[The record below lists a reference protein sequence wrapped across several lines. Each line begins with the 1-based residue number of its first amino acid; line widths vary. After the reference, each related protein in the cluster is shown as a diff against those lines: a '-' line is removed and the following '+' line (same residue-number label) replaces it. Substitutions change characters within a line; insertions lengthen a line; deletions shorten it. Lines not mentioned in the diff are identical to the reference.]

1 MNSEM
6 QRRLYEM
13 EVTPPQAVWEK
24 LSINIDEI
32 NEDNRIATKMLSAE
46 LTPPAGNWEKIFSTI
61 KVVEDTPVQKKGTV
75 INFRRLAAAAVF
87 IGIIATAWI
96 LLKNN
101 NKTTGFASTEKSTE
115 QKTSTDSNKTKE
127 NKDPNY
133 IDSPID
139 KLALTQNPTPV
150 NKILASTNNLLQ
162 QRNKNRNFSGKR
174 TDFIAEPATA
184 EFASLNEPLAKSFN
198 EPIDDLSSV
207 TSDQNYYTM
216 VNANGRLVKIPT
228 QLASLA
234 PHLQDKPIAEDY
246 HEVLFGEGA
255 YWKETLSEWRKKLVS
270 TPTGDAFS
278 SFVEL
283 LKTVQDK

>member
-1 MNSEM
+1 
-6 QRRLYEM
+6 M

-24 LSINIDEI
+24 LSLNIDEI
-32 NEDNRIATKMLSAE
+32 NEDNRIAQRVLNAE
-46 LTPPAGNWEKIFSTI
+46 LAPPSGIWEKINSTI
-61 KVVEDTPVQKKGTV
+61 NVVEEIPVQKKGTV

-96 LLKNN
+96 LLRNN
-101 NKTTGFASTEKSTE
+101 NKPTELAGTEKST
-115 QKTSTDSNKTKE
+115 QKKSTDTNNTKE
-127 NKDPNY
+127 NKDPN
-133 IDSPID
+133 IDSPINQPD
-139 KLALTQNPTPV
+139 LTQTNIPEDRAIPSD
-150 NKILASTNNLLQ
+150 NKILASTNALPQ
-162 QRNKNRNFSGKR
+162 QRNKNRSFSGR
-174 TDFIAEPATA
+174 RSDFTAEPATA
-184 EFASLNEPLAKSFN
+184 EFASLNEPLAKSSN